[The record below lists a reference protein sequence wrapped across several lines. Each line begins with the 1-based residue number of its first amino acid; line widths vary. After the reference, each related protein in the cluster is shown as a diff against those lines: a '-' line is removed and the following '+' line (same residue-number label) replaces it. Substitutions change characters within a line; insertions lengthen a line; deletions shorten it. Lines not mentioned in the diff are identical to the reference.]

1 MSEQGPTRKDEI
13 HGNLPLRIVKAKSYR
28 SKEVE
33 VMRKALR
40 VAGSPEK
47 LAEWV
52 RTPIASLNGQ
62 TPYAAMQTAQG
73 RREVD
78 EVLTRIEH
86 GVY

>member
-52 RTPIASLNGQ
+52 RTPIAS
-62 TPYAAMQTAQG
+62 QG